1 MSLAPWRAAGLGL
14 CVALLSGCASFANQ
28 FGNPISEAKAA
39 LGALVPGQQEQGR
52 LVAEYK
58 LVVLAP
64 DATLRDMLS
73 EHLDLARFRNAPE
86 DQRLGSQ
93 ELARLTKAA
102 PEQAQA
108 LLETQG
114 YFNAQVEATRDT
126 SQTPIVVTVSVTPGP
141 RTTVGKLKLNFRGE
155 VAAGLVEPPAADTS
169 AVNPDERSDATT
181 NPASPAASAPSTAAS
196 TTAAITVTGTGAAEQ
211 STNQGAVP
219 ATTPS
224 APLSAAEQAAK
235 RAKEAQ
241 AERVRQTLQ
250 QNWRLK
256 EGQAFVQGDWSSAKS
271 ALLTQA
277 RAQGYPQA
285 KLESSSAD
293 IDTEHNNAELS
304 LVMDS
309 GPLYRLGDL
318 RIQGLKH
325 QPREVVERLAGY
337 QIGEPYTERALLDF
351 QERLIK
357 TTLFDNATVSIRPE
371 AGGPTLAPVW
381 VDVREA
387 PRQQLT
393 ASLGFSTGDG
403 PRLGL
408 DYTHRKP
415 LGLNMRSRIKLNVSQ
430 KNPWL
435 DWELSSHPRTDMQRD
450 LAALFAERVP
460 EGEKVTINLRARLGR
475 LRETLQDDR
484 IYFLEVLRARES
496 DPQRVVTSGAVSANI
511 QWTRRRVDST
521 LKPSDGYTA
530 SLLLGLGR
538 ADNSVASSGAFGRSE
553 LVLHGYKPLP
563 GGWFGNARTNWS
575 QVYAQPQVGLPEA
588 LRYRAGGDDS
598 VRGYGLHDLGP
609 VDANGNPTGGKVMWT
624 GSVEMAHAFTSTL
637 PDLMGAAFVDA
648 GHTAMNWAELRPTLA
663 SGLGLR
669 YRSPLGTLRLD
680 YAHAHATGKWR
691 LHFSVGIAL

>member
-1 MSLAPWRAAGLGL
+1 MSVAPWRAAGLSL
-14 CVALLSGCASFANQ
+14 CVAWLSGCASFTNPL
-28 FGNPISEAKAA
+28 GNPISEAKAA
-39 LGALVPGQQEQGR
+39 LGALVPGQQAQGR

-114 YFNAQVEATRDT
+114 YFNAKVEATRDT

-155 VAAGLVEPPAADTS
+155 VTAGLVEPPITDMAASDTAAAD
-169 AVNPDERSDATT
+169 PDERNEAA
-181 NPASPAASAPSTAAS
+181 NPAAPSPSAAAPSASSASSAPPPAAASAAAL
-196 TTAAITVTGTGAAEQ
+196 AAAPAAE
-211 STNQGAVP
+211 P
-219 ATTPS
+219 AATP
-224 APLSAAEQAAK
+224 AQL
-235 RAKEAQ
+235 AQ
-241 AERVRQTLQ
+241 AERVRQALQ
-250 QNWRLK
+250 QSWRLK
-256 EGQAFVQGDWSSAKS
+256 EGQAFVQSDWSSAKS

-285 KLESSSAD
+285 KLESSKAD
-293 IDTEHNNAELS
+293 VDTERNNADLT
-304 LVMDS
+304 LVLDS
-309 GPLYRLGDL
+309 GPLYRLGEL

-325 QPREVVERLAGY
+325 QPREVIDRLAGY
-337 QIGEPYTERALLDF
+337 QVGEPYTERALLDF

-371 AGGPTLAPVW
+371 TGGPTLAPVW
-381 VDVREA
+381 VEVREA

-393 ASLGFSTGDG
+393 TSLGFSTGNG

-430 KNPWL
+430 ENPWL

-460 EGEKVTINLRARLGR
+460 EGDKVTINLRARLGR

-484 IYFLEVLRARES
+484 IYFLEVLRARET
-496 DPQRVVTSGAVSANI
+496 DPQQVVSSGAISANI

-563 GGWFGNARTNWS
+563 AGWFGSARTNWS

-624 GSVEMAHAFTSTL
+624 GSVELAHAFTANL

>member
-1 MSLAPWRAAGLGL
+1 MSLAPRRAVGLSL
-14 CVALLSGCASFANQ
+14 CLGTALLSGCASFSNP

-39 LGALVPGQQEQGR
+39 LGALVPGQQAQGR

-64 DATLRDMLS
+64 DATLRDLLS

-114 YFNAQVEATRDT
+114 YFNAQVLATRDT

-169 AVNPDERSDATT
+169 AVNPDESSDATT
-181 NPASPAASAPSTAAS
+181 NPASPAAPAESSTASSTGPATESTNAGAAPSAAP
-196 TTAAITVTGTGAAEQ
+196 AVT
-211 STNQGAVP
+211 
-219 ATTPS
+219 
-224 APLSAAEQAAK
+224 LSAAEQASNQAI
-235 RAKEAQ
+235 EAQ

-337 QIGEPYTERALLDF
+337 QVGEPYTERALLDF

-357 TTLFDNATVSIRPE
+357 TSLFDNATVSIRPE

-381 VDVREA
+381 VEVREA

-460 EGEKVTINLRARLGR
+460 EGEKVTLNVRARLGR

-484 IYFLEVLRARES
+484 IYFLEVLRARET
-496 DPQRVVTSGAVSANI
+496 DPQRVVSSGAISTNI

-609 VDANGNPTGGKVMWT
+609 V
-624 GSVEMAHAFTSTL
+624 
-637 PDLMGAAFVDA
+637 
-648 GHTAMNWAELRPTLA
+648 
-663 SGLGLR
+663 
-669 YRSPLGTLRLD
+669 
-680 YAHAHATGKWR
+680 
-691 LHFSVGIAL
+691 

>member
-1 MSLAPWRAAGLGL
+1 MSLAPWRAAGLSL
-14 CVALLSGCASFANQ
+14 CVALLSGCASFTSQ

-39 LGALVPGQQEQGR
+39 LGALVPGQQAQGR

-64 DATLRDMLS
+64 DATLRDLLS
-73 EHLDLARFRNAPE
+73 EHLDLARFRDAPE

-114 YFNAQVEATRDT
+114 YFNAQVVATRDT

-155 VAAGLVEPPAADTS
+155 VAAGLVQASSPSTPAADPDDPDKSS
-169 AVNPDERSDATT
+169 AAT
-181 NPASPAASAPSTAAS
+181 NPASPAAPAES
-196 TTAAITVTGTGAAEQ
+196 TTASSTGPAAESTNAGAA
-211 STNQGAVP
+211 TA
-219 ATTPS
+219 ATPS
-224 APLSAAEQAAK
+224 TTTSATLSATEQAANQ
-235 RAKEAQ
+235 AKEAQ

-293 IDTEHNNAELS
+293 IDTEHNNAELN

-337 QIGEPYTERALLDF
+337 QVGEPYTERALLDF

-381 VDVREA
+381 VEVREA

-393 ASLGFSTGDG
+393 ASLGFSTGNG

-484 IYFLEVLRARES
+484 IYFLEVLRARET
-496 DPQRVVTSGAVSANI
+496 DPQRVVSSGAVSANI

-521 LKPSDGYTA
+521 LKPSDGYTV

-563 GGWFGNARTNWS
+563 GGWFGNARMNWS

-624 GSVEMAHAFTSTL
+624 GSIELAHAFTATL